1 LSKNNVHEGQYD
13 IIAFSGST
21 NYHRYYDPRTGRCLT
36 PDPIGQAGGINLF
49 DYALNNPINNTDP
62 EGLFAWGSVLRWIGR
77 QIVKQIAKRFGEK
90 ISDREI
96 AYPMTQQEM
105 DVDSD
110 GDGINDYRDLDSDWD
125 RDGIPNYFDAD
136 DDNDGIPDETDY
148 ENNNIARPGDS
159 TSSCE

>member
-1 LSKNNVHEGQYD
+1 
-13 IIAFSGST
+13 
-21 NYHRYYDPRTGRCLT
+21 
-36 PDPIGQAGGINLF
+36 
-49 DYALNNPINNTDP
+49 
-62 EGLFAWGSVLRWIGR
+62 
-77 QIVKQIAKRFGEK
+77 VKQIAKRFGEK